1 MVYAWDFMHDEVRL
15 KAAGLPREAGL
26 AFLEFMAAAELNPW
40 GVNLRPGETR
50 TLNMPNVP
58 FGPGGRGMV
67 SYLIVESDR
76 LLLITDVA
84 WVG

>member
-1 MVYAWDFMHDEVRL
+1 VVYSWDFMHGGVRL

-58 FGPGGRGMV
+58 FGASGMV

-76 LLLITDVA
+76 LLLVTDVT
-84 WVG
+84 WVA